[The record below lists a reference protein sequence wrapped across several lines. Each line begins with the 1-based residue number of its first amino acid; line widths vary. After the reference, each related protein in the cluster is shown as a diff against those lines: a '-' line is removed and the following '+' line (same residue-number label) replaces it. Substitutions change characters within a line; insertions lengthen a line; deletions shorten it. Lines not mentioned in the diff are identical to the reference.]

1 MVDLWS
7 KQLEE
12 YSKGRHGGDVGGV
25 GWPWQHQTVETVLN
39 IQPVNGGFG
48 LDCLGSMFS
57 TEIDLWTQL
66 RLGETD
72 EQRSNNWV
80 YNDYSL

>member
-1 MVDLWS
+1 MPGPSCLENIPRAVLWS
-7 KQLEE
+7 
-12 YSKGRHGGDVGGV
+12 GDVGGV
-25 GWPWQHQTVETVLN
+25 GWPWHQTVETVLN

-66 RLGETD
+66 QLGEID
-72 EQRSNNWV
+72 EQSSNNWF
-80 YNDYSL
+80 YNN